1 MFAVFGNPNGCAGL
15 QGAGSDER
23 ARRAV
28 EQSTKEVVVLG
39 KVFSRGVRGII
50 AAVVAGILVIAGLT
64 ACSGS
69 ESTDSNTLNVLT
81 WQGYHEQE
89 WLDAF
94 TKETGIK
101 VNAVNVGSPDEM
113 FAKVKANPGQ
123 FDIALVTSG
132 WFDNYAKAGLLEPID
147 AGKVTHQPEPGFDW
161 KSVASSDGTQYGVL
175 YNWGDQPMAW
185 IPGSIPNTP
194 EMAKYLDAQG
204 RPNDWNI
211 YWDPAFA
218 GKVSI
223 FDDPTSVLPM
233 IPLALGMSD
242 PFHLTPDQ
250 FSQVQ
255 AKLSA
260 LRPQVK
266 RLTSGYNDQVTQ
278 FANGE
283 ATIGYLNIISEV
295 GMLAK
300 DGKKLEVN
308 HEVKQGVPAWSDNY
322 AITKAGAKKSDA
334 VYKFINYTLG
344 VPWQARFIGTS
355 SNSGT
360 LSLAQAQSPDAV
372 KAGLTADALAQTLI
386 PATASGE
393 AFFKSMRFYQPVE
406 DLNKRVEMWNEFK
419 LGIGA

>member
-1 MFAVFGNPNGCAGL
+1 MCVRL
-15 QGAGSDER
+15 
-23 ARRAV
+23 
-28 EQSTKEVVVLG
+28 STAPRVI
-39 KVFSRGVRGII
+39 RGVL
-50 AAVVAGILVIAGLT
+50 AVVVAGLLVCLGLT
-64 ACSGS
+64 ACGGS
-69 ESTDSNTLNVLT
+69 SPSDVNTLNVLT

-89 WLDAF
+89 WLDEF
-94 TKETGIK
+94 TTETGIK
-101 VNAVNVGSPDEM
+101 VNPVNVGSPDEM
-113 FAKVKANPGQ
+113 FAKIKANPNQ

-147 AGKVTHQPEPGFDW
+147 PGKITIQPSPGFDW
-161 KSVASSDGTQYGVL
+161 KSVASSGGTQYGVL

-233 IPLALGMSD
+233 IPLALGISD
-242 PFHLTPDQ
+242 PFHLTPEQ
-250 FSQVQ
+250 FTQVQ
-255 AKLSA
+255 DKLSA

-300 DGKKLEVN
+300 DGKTLEVN

-322 AITKAGAKKSDA
+322 AITKEGAKKADS
-334 VYKFINYTLG
+334 VYEFINYTLDI
-344 VPWQARFIGTS
+344 PWQARFIATT

-360 LSLAQAQSPDAV
+360 LSLEQAKSPEAV
-372 KAGLTADALAQTLI
+372 QAGLTPDALAQTLI
-386 PATASGE
+386 PATASGD
-393 AFFKSMRFYQPVE
+393 AFFSKMRFYQPVE
-406 DLNKRVEMWNEFK
+406 DLSKRVEMWNQFK
-419 LGIGA
+419 LGISG

>member
-1 MFAVFGNPNGCAGL
+1 M
-15 QGAGSDER
+15 
-23 ARRAV
+23 
-28 EQSTKEVVVLG
+28 
-39 KVFSRGVRGII
+39 
-50 AAVVAGILVIAGLT
+50 
-64 ACSGS
+64 
-69 ESTDSNTLNVLT
+69 
-81 WQGYHEQE
+81 
-89 WLDAF
+89 
-94 TKETGIK
+94 
-101 VNAVNVGSPDEM
+101 
-113 FAKVKANPGQ
+113 
-123 FDIALVTSG
+123 
-132 WFDNYAKAGLLEPID
+132 
-147 AGKVTHQPEPGFDW
+147 
-161 KSVASSDGTQYGVL
+161 ASSDGKQYGVL

-185 IPGSIPNTP
+185 LPGSIPNTP
-194 EMAKYLDAQG
+194 EMAKYLDDQG

-242 PFHLTPDQ
+242 PFHLTPEQ
-250 FSQVQ
+250 FTQVQ
-255 AKLSA
+255 EKLTA

-266 RLTSGYNDQVTQ
+266 RLTSGFNDQVSQ

-322 AITKAGAKKSDA
+322 SITKEGAKKADS
-334 VYKFINYTLG
+334 VYKFINYTLD

-360 LSLAQAQSPDAV
+360 LSLDQAKSPAAV
-372 KAGLTADALAQTLI
+372 QAGLTADALAQTLI

-406 DLNKRVEMWNEFK
+406 DLNKRVEMWNQFK
-419 LGIGA
+419 LGISS

>member
-1 MFAVFGNPNGCAGL
+1 MIVRSNAL
-15 QGAGSDER
+15 LR
-23 ARRAV
+23 AI
-28 EQSTKEVVVLG
+28 
-39 KVFSRGVRGII
+39 RGV
-50 AAVVAGILVIAGLT
+50 VATLIVAILVTAGLT
-64 ACSGS
+64 ACGGS
-69 ESTDSNTLNVLT
+69 SSTDANTLNVLT
-81 WQGYHEQE
+81 WQGYHEQQ
-89 WLDAF
+89 WLDEF
-94 TKETGIK
+94 TKATGIK

-113 FAKVKANPGQ
+113 FAKVKANPNQ

-147 AGKVTHQPEPGFDW
+147 TSKVTNQPDPGFDW
-161 KSVASSDGTQYGVL
+161 MSVTSSGGKQYGVL

-194 EMAKYLDAQG
+194 EMAKYLDSQG
-204 RPNDWNI
+204 RPDDWNI

-242 PFHLTPDQ
+242 PFHLPPEQ
-250 FSQVQ
+250 FTQVQ
-255 AKLSA
+255 DKLSA

-300 DGKKLEVN
+300 DGKTLEVN

-322 AITKAGAKKSDA
+322 AITKAGAKKADS
-334 VYKFINYTLG
+334 VYKFINYTLD

-360 LSLAQAQSPDAV
+360 LSLEQAKSPQAIQ
-372 KAGLTADALAQTLI
+372 AGLTADALAQTLI

-393 AFFKSMRFYQPVE
+393 AFFSKMRFYQPVE
-406 DLNKRVEMWNEFK
+406 DLNKRVDIWNQFK
-419 LGIGA
+419 LGLSA

>member
-1 MFAVFGNPNGCAGL
+1 MIAADTVPNHVDLPTAGCQEAAVSFESSPAPRVIRRVLAAVAAGLLVCAGL
-15 QGAGSDER
+15 AGCSSSSSDD
-23 ARRAV
+23 V
-28 EQSTKEVVVLG
+28 K
-39 KVFSRGVRGII
+39 
-50 AAVVAGILVIAGLT
+50 
-64 ACSGS
+64 
-69 ESTDSNTLNVLT
+69 TLNVLT

-89 WLDAF
+89 WLDEF

-101 VNAVNVGSPDEM
+101 VNAVSVGSPDEM
-113 FAKVKANPGQ
+113 FAKVKANPSQ

-147 AGKVTHQPEPGFDW
+147 AAKVTNQPNPGFDW
-161 KSVASSDGTQYGVL
+161 KSAASSEGKQYGVL

-194 EMAKYLDAQG
+194 EMAKYLDSQG

-242 PFHLTPDQ
+242 PFNLTPDQ
-250 FSQVQ
+250 FNQVQ
-255 AKLSA
+255 QKLSA

-266 RLTSGYNDQVTQ
+266 RLTSGYDDQVSQ

-300 DGKKLEVN
+300 EGKKLDVN

-322 AITKAGAKKSDA
+322 AITKEGAKKADS
-334 VYKFINYTLG
+334 VYQFINYTLD

-360 LSLAQAQSPDAV
+360 LSLEQAKSPEAV
-372 KAGLTADALAQTLI
+372 KAGLTADALAGTLI
-386 PATASGE
+386 PATAAGD
-393 AFFKSMRFYQPVE
+393 AFFSKMRFYQPVE
-406 DLNKRVEMWNEFK
+406 DLNKRVEMWNQFK
-419 LGIGA
+419 LGLGA

>member
-1 MFAVFGNPNGCAGL
+1 MKRKVL
-15 QGAGSDER
+15 TSHQGARKALVILIALVTASLGLAACGGS
-23 ARRAV
+23 
-28 EQSTKEVVVLG
+28 QSTD
-39 KVFSRGVRGII
+39 
-50 AAVVAGILVIAGLT
+50 A
-64 ACSGS
+64 
-69 ESTDSNTLNVLT
+69 NTLNVLT
-81 WQGYHEQE
+81 WQGYHEQP
-89 WLDAF
+89 WLDEF

-113 FAKVKANPGQ
+113 FAKIKANPKQ
-123 FDIALVTSG
+123 FDLALVTAG

-147 AGKVTHQPEPGFDW
+147 AGKVTNTPNPGFDW
-161 KSVASSDGTQYGVL
+161 KSVASSGGKQYGVL
-175 YNWGDQPMAW
+175 YNWGDQPLAW
-185 IPGSIPNTP
+185 VPGSIPNTP

-233 IPLALGMSD
+233 IPLALGIED
-242 PFHLTPDQ
+242 PFNLTPEQ
-250 FSQVQ
+250 FTQVQ
-255 AKLSA
+255 QKLDA

-278 FANGE
+278 FASGE

-322 AITKAGAKKSDA
+322 AITKAGADKADS
-334 VYKFINYTLG
+334 VYKFINYTTA
-344 VPWQARFIGTS
+344 VPWQARFIAAS
-355 SNSGT
+355 QNSGT
-360 LSLAQAQSPDAV
+360 LSLEQAQSEEAV
-372 KAGLTADALAQTLI
+372 MAGLTKDALAQTLI
-386 PATASGE
+386 PATASGD
-393 AFFKSMRFYQPVE
+393 AFFSKMRFYQPVE
-406 DLNKRVEMWNEFK
+406 DLNKRVDLWNQFK
-419 LGIGA
+419 LGISS